1 MKTKY
6 ERMNKEEKKKVYLSF
21 KEDKKNLVKKMNRM
35 FILCYIGISYGFI
48 TFFYDLLIL
57 KSKINYILDIIVFL
71 FCLFVLLKIIKTK
84 KDLLNKYVLDNKK
97 RF

>member
-6 ERMNKEEKKKVYLSF
+6 ERMNKEEKKKVYISF
-21 KEDKKNLVKKMNRM
+21 KKEKKDLTKKMNRM
-35 FILCYIGISYGFI
+35 FTLCYIGISYGFI
-48 TFFYDLLIL
+48 TFFYDLFIM

-71 FCLFVLLKIIKTK
+71 FCLFAILKLNKTK

>member
-6 ERMNKEEKKKVYLSF
+6 ERMSKEEKKKVYLSY
-21 KEDKKNLVKKMNRM
+21 KEEKYELAKKMNRM
-35 FILCYIGISYGFI
+35 FILCYIGIIYGFLN
-48 TFFYDLLIL
+48 FFYDLFIM
-57 KSKINYILDIIVFL
+57 KSKVNYILDVIVII
-71 FCLFVLLKIIKTK
+71 FCLIVTLKLNKTK